1 MMGSRYVE
9 RICYFLSNLENRREK
24 TDNKKRN
31 VWKRV
36 GRFVFSKLK
45 RVYVSLSV
53 IDFNYSVGKRYIYF
67 LS

>member
-1 MMGSRYVE
+1 M
-9 RICYFLSNLENRREK
+9 
-24 TDNKKRN
+24 DNKKRN

-53 IDFNYSVGKRYIYF
+53 IDYIIQERDIFIFSVIKMQNFRIIIA
-67 LS
+67 